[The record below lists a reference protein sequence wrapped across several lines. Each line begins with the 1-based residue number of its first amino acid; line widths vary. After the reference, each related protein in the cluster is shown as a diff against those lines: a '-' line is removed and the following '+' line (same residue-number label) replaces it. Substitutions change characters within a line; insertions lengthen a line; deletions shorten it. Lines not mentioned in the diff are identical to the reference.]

1 MLESSLLHKLVA
13 NLMKAQTD
21 PECLAPEIETFLSAF
36 HHAPQGATRTF
47 PEPIFD
53 LLADLAMDLEY
64 YVADPK
70 ARAEDPAYF
79 GDEKALEKIESAL
92 SGLKSLG
99 IEA

>member
-13 NLMKAQTD
+13 NLVQAQTD
-21 PECLAPEIETFLSAF
+21 PKCLASEIDMFLSTF
-36 HHAPQGATRTF
+36 HQAPKGATRAF
-47 PEPIFD
+47 PEAVLD
-53 LLADLAMDLEY
+53 LLADLAMELEY
-64 YVADPK
+64 YVADPR

-79 GDEKALEKIESAL
+79 GDERALEKIESAL